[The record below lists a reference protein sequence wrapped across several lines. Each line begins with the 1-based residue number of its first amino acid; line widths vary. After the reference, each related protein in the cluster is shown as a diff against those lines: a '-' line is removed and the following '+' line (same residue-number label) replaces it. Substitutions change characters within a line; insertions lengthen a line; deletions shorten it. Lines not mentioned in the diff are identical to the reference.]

1 MLSVLF
7 AIALASLVCLISLA
21 AISGLQRSREDIEYS
36 VRVQRRIDHI
46 ANTR

>member
-1 MLSVLF
+1 MLSFLLAV
-7 AIALASLVCLISLA
+7 AIASLLWLVSLA
-21 AISGLQRSREDIEYS
+21 VLNTIQRSREDIEYT